1 MLLVLIIGWI
11 SAEPLNSPIT
21 GIKGI
26 YQNCSKFFEK
36 KTSELTISDI
46 VIEKCNVQNNK
57 LGTNTELRY
66 AGPQIKQY
74 QQSGSFLLFI
84 SGFISMIGIGWVR
97 KKKI

>member
-21 GIKGI
+21 G
-26 YQNCSKFFEK
+26 
-36 KTSELTISDI
+36 
-46 VIEKCNVQNNK
+46 
-57 LGTNTELRY
+57 
-66 AGPQIKQY
+66 IKQY